1 MTFSNKLF
9 KQSSGVSQV
18 SAPAG
23 LSSGAGERNALPQS
37 GLSAQSQPEPA
48 PQPTVASPAPAT
60 AAPPVQYP
68 AAPVVQFPNTVGPV
82 YAAPLQPV
90 QRQSTLLITALI
102 CAVIVLGALQFRS
115 LIKIMPDPDG
125 ADGLHVLLMYESD
138 PDEGEAT
145 DDQKLSMS
153 AKMVGDWLKENCG
166 KDSTGKPAWRILDDD
181 TNLEHDDPAFAKMAE
196 KKRKSEPW
204 LYMSGGGREISEP
217 MVDGKPEEF
226 IEQLEKGK

>member
-9 KQSSGVSQV
+9 KKSSGVSQV

-23 LSSGAGERNALPQS
+23 LSSGAGEHNALPQS
-37 GLSAQSQPEPA
+37 GLSAQPQPEPT
-48 PQPTVASPAPAT
+48 PQPTVASPAPLT
-60 AAPPVQYP
+60 TAPPVQYP
-68 AAPVVQFPNTVGPV
+68 AVPGA
-82 YAAPLQPV
+82 YAAAPLQP
-90 QRQSTLLITALI
+90 QRQQTLLITLLI
-102 CAVIVLGALQFRS
+102 CAVLFLGALQFRS

-181 TNLEHDDPAFAKMAE
+181 TNLERDDPAFAKMAE
-196 KKRKSEPW
+196 QKRKSEPW

>member
-1 MTFSNKLF
+1 MALSDKLF
-9 KQSSGVSQV
+9 KKNGGVSQV

-23 LSSGAGERNALPQS
+23 LSSGAGAQTASPQS
-37 GLSAQSQPEPA
+37 GLGAQPQPEPA
-48 PQPTVASPAPAT
+48 PQPIVASPAPST
-60 AAPPVQYP
+60 PVPPVSYP
-68 AAPVVQFPNTVGPV
+68 AAPAVQ
-82 YAAPLQPV
+82 YAAPVKPSSPWQG
-90 QRQSTLLITALI
+90 LLITALI
-102 CAVIVLGALQFRS
+102 CAVLFLGALQFRS

-153 AKMVGDWLKENCG
+153 AKMTADWLNENCG
-166 KDSTGKPAWRILDDD
+166 KDSAGNPAWRIFDDD
-181 TNLEHDDPAFAKMAE
+181 VKLDRDDPIWAKMAE

-204 LYMSGGGREISEP
+204 LYMSGGKREISEP
-217 MVDGKPEEF
+217 MVDGKPEDF